1 MRNII
6 NLQLKPSVTRAL
18 KHNDT
23 CHAQEPVSTRN
34 ATKRVIEILDAKYDK
49 SNIPEI
55 VKDTNPHLEPSQRDM
70 LLSLLLDFE
79 SLFDGTLGDWNR
91 PPVSI
96 EMKDGAK
103 PYHGRPYPIP
113 QIHKATLMKEI
124 DRLMVIGVLKRQSSS
139 QWASPTIIIPK
150 KDMTVRTITDFREL
164 NKRIVRRPYPIPKIS
179 STLQE
184 LEGFTYATALDLNM
198 GYYTIRLNP
207 NAVEMFT
214 IIFPWGKY
222 SYLRLPIGYAG
233 SADIFQAEMMNLME
247 ALEYVRAY
255 IDDLLV
261 ITQGSLK
268 DHLEKL
274 REVLRRLRDAGLKV
288 NAAKSFSVPMK

>member
-1 MRNII
+1 
-6 NLQLKPSVTRAL
+6 
-18 KHNDT
+18 
-23 CHAQEPVSTRN
+23 
-34 ATKRVIEILDAKYDK
+34 
-49 SNIPEI
+49 
-55 VKDTNPHLEPSQRDM
+55 
-70 LLSLLLDFE
+70 LLLEFE

-96 EMKDGAK
+96 KLIKGAT

-124 DRLMVIGVLKRQSSS
+124 NRLVDIGVMKRQSSS
-139 QWASPTIIIPK
+139 QWASPTFIIPK

-179 STLQE
+179 TALQE

-198 GYYTIRLNP
+198 GYYTIRLDP
-207 NAVEMFT
+207 KGVEMFT
-214 IIFPWGKY
+214 IILPWGKY
-222 SYLRLPIGYAG
+222 SYLLPMGYAG
-233 SADIFQAEMMNLME
+233 SADIFQAEMMDLME

-261 ITQGSLK
+261 IPRGTLE

-274 REVLRRLRDAGLKV
+274 REVLRRLRGARLKV
-288 NAAKSFSVPMK
+288 NAAKSFFCTHGI